1 VVVRQ
6 VPAPGATI
14 ASDGQVTL
22 TVPGSG

>member
-1 VVVRQ
+1 VVVHQ

-22 TVPGSG
+22 TVPGSS